1 MDLLRPVLV
10 ALGAW
15 VAGSVAAALV
25 QTMWAGLAQ
34 LQSTTGKALWVVL
47 PQLLVGLATTTAAA
61 YAHRRP
67 ERYDRRRH
75 ALAVLFPAAVL
86 IFVQALLNLAG
97 ATEMWAA
104 ATAIVAESVGALA
117 GWLLVSRV
125 LRRQEYAEATGHGYF
140 R

>member
-1 MDLLRPVLV
+1 MDLVRPALA

-15 VAGSVAAALV
+15 VAGSVVAALV
-25 QTMWAGLAQ
+25 LTVWAGVPQ
-34 LQSTTGKALWVVL
+34 LQSTTGKVLWVVL
-47 PQLLVGLATTTAAA
+47 PQLLVGLVTTAAAA

-75 ALAVLFPAAVL
+75 ALAVLFPAVVL

-97 ATEMWAA
+97 TSAMWAA
-104 ATAIVAESVGALA
+104 ATAIVSESVGALA

-125 LRRQEYAEATGHGYF
+125 LRRREDAEATGHGYF